1 MVVSDTSVEEGI
13 GRERRIWG
21 LLLDVGGPWGAA
33 YAALA
38 SRVMAMVMV
47 MAVDR
52 VEEGIFESEC
62 VDRRWPRVGICM
74 EEVDFFVWRL

>member
-13 GRERRIWG
+13 ERERRIWG
-21 LLLDVGGPWGAA
+21 LLLDVGEPWGAA

-38 SRVMAMVMV
+38 SRVMAGYGVG
-47 MAVDR
+47 
-52 VEEGIFESEC
+52 EGIFESEC